1 MKKKETFNIK
11 NLDKYRG
18 KIVAWYKGKIIAY
31 GKSYEEVERKVGD
44 KKDKV
49 TYESISQH
57 EGMLI
62 V

>member
-1 MKKKETFNIK
+1 MKKKETFNIN
-11 NLDKYRG
+11 NLDEYRG
-18 KIVAWYKGKIIAY
+18 KIVAWHKGKIIAY

-49 TYESISQH
+49 TYESISKY